1 MKPISWLK
9 NIRQL
14 LKVLRKKLNEKLG
27 VYLEQINKLVNEVKN
42 ENALGL
48 KSRA

>member
-1 MKPISWLK
+1 MKPISWSK
-9 NIRQL
+9 NIRRL
-14 LKVLRKKLNEKLG
+14 LKVIRKKLNEKLG
-27 VYLEQINKLVNEVKN
+27 VYLGKINKLVNEVKN